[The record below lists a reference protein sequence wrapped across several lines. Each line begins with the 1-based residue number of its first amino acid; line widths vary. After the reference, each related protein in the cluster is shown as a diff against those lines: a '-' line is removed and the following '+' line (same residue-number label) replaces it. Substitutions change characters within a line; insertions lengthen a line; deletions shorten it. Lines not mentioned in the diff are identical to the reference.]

1 VDSNPKP
8 SCFGINRQAAK
19 SHLLQPPHPLS
30 LPISFSHALPLPL
43 PSRPTSLLLTL
54 SLYPAAPPLSFS
66 RFPSTQLPHLSPS
79 HALPLPS
86 CPTSLLLTLSLYPA
100 APPLSRTLTCRRR
113 ARSACCRRTRC
124 TPPSAPAPPPDKS
137 IPGRARYTMGDS
149 QAGKPA
155 SKQNHMEPL
164 CLGRTRSLRGLPS
177 GATTRCPHRCVAPSL
192 AFHPRQPV
200 PQKAS

>member
-66 RFPSTQLPHLSPS
+66 RSPSTQLPHLSLEPS
-79 HALPLPS
+79 PAGGGRGALAAVEPDVLR
-86 CPTSLLLTLSLYPA
+86 LLRQRRHLIKASQGGLVTQWAIRKPA
-100 APPLSRTLTCRRR
+100 SQPQQNQHGAFVFGTHPQP
-113 ARSACCRRTRC
+113 ARSAQRRYY
-124 TPPSAPAPPPDKS
+124 AV
-137 IPGRARYTMGDS
+137 
-149 QAGKPA
+149 PA
-155 SKQNHMEPL
+155 SL
-164 CLGRTRSLRGLPS
+164 
-177 GATTRCPHRCVAPSL
+177 RCPVPRLPPASAGTTKSLLTGMINPFGARPISNPSVA
-192 AFHPRQPV
+192 A
-200 PQKAS
+200 